1 LITTDHQVRRLMKLS
16 NEGMT
21 LGTVAAKAGMDE
33 KTARKYLKAGKLPSQ
48 MKRPRDWRTRA
59 DSFAEVWAEV
69 EGLLGEAPGL
79 EALTIFEELERRYPG
94 RFQAGQLRT
103 LQRRV
108 RVWRG
113 LYGPEREVF
122 FPQVHRPGVQCQSDF
137 TSMNALQVTLGGLRF
152 PHLLYHFV
160 LVYSNW
166 EWVGICASESFE
178 ALSAGLQNALW
189 RLGRVPEEHRT
200 DNLTAATFQGRK
212 RREFNESYLGLVSH
226 YGMRP
231 SKNHPGE
238 SHQNGDVEQSHYR
251 LKERVEQALLLR
263 GSREFA
269 NRGEY
274 ERFLEGIFSAQNQK
288 RAQRLEEELAVM
300 APLPGRRLEEWRELQ
315 VRVTAWSTVTVARN
329 TYSVPS
335 RLSRYLV
342 TARLWAD
349 RVEIYF
355 GGQRVAEMERL
366 RGKGN
371 VALNYRHLIGA
382 LRRKPGAFP
391 QYRYREEMFPST
403 AFRQAYDQLLREHP
417 ATASRR
423 YLEILDWAAQNSE
436 SGMERALRQRLE
448 EAEPLDFDGLVLQAQ
463 SPPQRSPE
471 LDIPLPDLSRYD
483 ALLAEVAR

>member
-1 LITTDHQVRRLMKLS
+1 MELS
-16 NEGMT
+16 KEGLPLAT
-21 LGTVAAKAGMDE
+21 LAAKAGMDE

-48 MKRPRDWRTRA
+48 MKRPRDWQTRT
-59 DSFAEVWAEV
+59 DPFAEVWGEV
-69 EGLLGEAPGL
+69 EGMLREAPKL
-79 EALTIFEELERRYPG
+79 EALTIFEELGRRYAG

-122 FPQVHRPGVQCQSDF
+122 FPQVHRPGIQSQSDF
-137 TSMNALQVTLGGLRF
+137 TSMNTLEVTIGGLRF

-160 LVYSNW
+160 LTYSNW
-166 EWVGICASESFE
+166 EMVGICASESFE
-178 ALSAGLQNALW
+178 ALSTGLQNALW

-200 DNLTAATFQGRK
+200 DNLTAATFRGRR
-212 RREFNESYLGLVSH
+212 RREFNEAYLGLVRH

-269 NRGEY
+269 SRSEY
-274 ERFLEGIFSAQNQK
+274 ENFLEATFSTQNQK
-288 RAQRLEEELAVM
+288 RRGRLEEELAVM
-300 APLPGRRLEEWRELQ
+300 GPLPARRLEDWREYR
-315 VRVTAWSTVTVARN
+315 VRVTAWSTVTVAHN

-335 RLSRYLV
+335 RLSRYEV
-342 TARLWAD
+342 MARLSAD
-349 RVEIYF
+349 QVEIYF
-355 GGQRVAEMERL
+355 AGQRVAEMERL

-371 VALNYRHLIGA
+371 VSLNYRHLIGS
-382 LRRKPGAFP
+382 LIRKPGAFQ
-391 QYRYREEMFPST
+391 QYRYREELFPST
-403 AFRQAYDQLLREHP
+403 VFRQAYDQLLRDDP

-423 YLEILDWAAQNSE
+423 YLQILQWAAQNSE
-436 SGMERALRQRLE
+436 SGMEEALREQLDSSTD
-448 EAEPLDFDGLVLQAQ
+448 LDFAQLVEKAQ
-463 SPPQRSPE
+463 SPPERSPQLE
-471 LDIPLPDLSRYD
+471 IPLPDLRCYD
-483 ALLAEVAR
+483 ALLAEVAP